1 MNFSVLDKINF
12 DDLQKGNSVMKFN
25 GFREKGLCDEI

>member
-1 MNFSVLDKINF
+1 MNFSVLGKINF
-12 DDLQKGNSVMKFN
+12 DDLQKENGAMKFN